1 LRLRNSVAVA
11 TPATRTN
18 DGVGYGWVLANR
30 TIQFSTTARG
40 IMEVSS
46 EQVAWSDAD
55 TVCRLFLLESIVN
68 TSHQAVVQNF
78 CTKLQA
84 HLDSGDELRKALN
97 KVKPI
102 FDSAKAEQQIAMRD
116 PVAILIGKYKKVKP
130 IRLEKGAYKGY
141 LGFDAH
147 GSAEENQARTMLQYY
162 FPSKVKVVGSSTKP
176 KGSAQVDEA
185 EELLK
190 KLYSLS
196 KKDQARFDV
205 LYTNDKKA
213 SRK

>member
-1 LRLRNSVAVA
+1 MNA
-11 TPATRTN
+11 
-18 DGVGYGWVLANR
+18 
-30 TIQFSTTARG
+30 
-40 IMEVSS
+40 
-46 EQVAWSDAD
+46 
-55 TVCRLFLLESIVN
+55 
-68 TSHQAVVQNF
+68 SHQAVVQNF

-116 PVAILIGKYKKVKP
+116 PVALLIGKYKKVKP

-162 FPSKVKVVGSSTKP
+162 FPSKIKKASSTATP
-176 KGSAQVDEA
+176 KGSAQEDPVEKA
-185 EELLK
+185 LELVESFTKAQQDRFFARVTRK
-190 KLYSLS
+190 K
-196 KKDQARFDV
+196 
-205 LYTNDKKA
+205 
-213 SRK
+213 